1 MINEMLTRRTAKLQD
16 KDKFKIR
23 EKGRGNSAEDSGLRH
38 MSELQNQKRAN
49 LQNQV
54 SRNLNTDHSKRVQ
67 VEEKVKSD

>member
-38 MSELQNQKRAN
+38 MSELQN
-49 LQNQV
+49 
-54 SRNLNTDHSKRVQ
+54 
-67 VEEKVKSD
+67 